1 MNKPKGG
8 HGSIND
14 LVGTA
19 GLTALFVIGVFF
31 SDTNIVRCAAGLAVL
46 WDLKMSAGLVTV
58 MALLPVFFISNGFS
72 LFLLLQFSFLFDCES
87 SEHRCFF
94 CRLYSYRPS
103 YNVAPGSYMPVLRRE
118 KDGVAVH
125 CMKWG
130 LVPGFTKKT
139 DKPDFFKMVKTL
151 LFWFYICLSS
161 LIPVLRYWS
170 YFLQF
175 NARSESI
182 AEKASFRRLL
192 PKNRCLVA
200 VDGYL
205 YYLFYY
211 S

>member
-1 MNKPKGG
+1 MRQ
-8 HGSIND
+8 GS
-14 LVGTA
+14 LYSETWRCPQ
-19 GLTALFVIGVFF
+19 GLSPSWPSCPFSSSRMVFLFF
-31 SDTNIVRCAAGLAVL
+31 SFYIFSFYLTVGPQNIVV
-46 WDLKMSAGLVTV
+46 
-58 MALLPVFFISNGFS
+58 
-72 LFLLLQFSFLFDCES
+72 
-87 SEHRCFF
+87 F

-103 YNVAPGSYMPVLRRE
+103 YNVAPGSYMPVLRRD